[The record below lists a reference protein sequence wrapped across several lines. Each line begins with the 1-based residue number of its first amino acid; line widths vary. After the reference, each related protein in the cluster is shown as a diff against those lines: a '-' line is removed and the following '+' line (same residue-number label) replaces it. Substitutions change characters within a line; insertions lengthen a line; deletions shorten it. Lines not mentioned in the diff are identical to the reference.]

1 MGAKEIYEEL
11 YAKAIAA
18 ENLEVALGAATK
30 LAEIEKKENEAAE
43 AAKKEEQERDW

>member
-11 YAKAIAA
+11 YAKAIKA

-30 LAEIEKKENEAAE
+30 LAEIEKRENEAAE